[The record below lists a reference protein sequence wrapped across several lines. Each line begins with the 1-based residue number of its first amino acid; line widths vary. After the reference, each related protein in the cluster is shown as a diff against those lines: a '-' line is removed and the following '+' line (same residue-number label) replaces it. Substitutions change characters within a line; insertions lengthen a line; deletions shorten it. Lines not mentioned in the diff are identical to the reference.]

1 MIQTLQILK
10 QRSSIW
16 ISLVIG
22 LVLLGSTPLRA
33 EGLSEDALNQIKQR
47 FFFFQNRYYQNNAWD
62 CSRSPANAEAGTK
75 WRLSNFNAPY
85 NASTGKSIYFG
96 ANSDRYL
103 QFDIENYN
111 ENDNNGYPC
120 ISDESG
126 NKLIISLKLYEAD
139 GTFVSTVSSYG
150 TIQGLSKDTKGIF
163 YEQQGHYGT
172 FLTMEDYQTGD
183 EVTYTPETGVVEKL
197 SELELVTGT
206 WKYDPTAKTLSNKS
220 GLSIQNVS
228 DTDGQLSIGDNTQ
241 NTSLNNISLTLTG
254 RIVEA
259 NASDASTEYTIH
271 AIDKESFKGMA
282 LQGLTLPNSIKMIG
296 EKAFEGA
303 SIGTLHI
310 PHEDPSSLEIGTD
323 AFALTDKEHTMV
335 YVPVGKLSVYHT
347 EDMDN
352 LTISN
357 WLGFT
362 YILEEGAKT
371 YAIEY
376 VIDEAHKDAIAGL
389 LTQAPVGQ
397 LFTYPI
403 NIEDL
408 TFNITTTTTLKDG
421 DHFSYEANNRKL
433 AIKLNEMPEK
443 GKLIIRINE
452 SINTDSDKGL
462 IIETDTEYKEG
473 ADGNTQK
480 FNGII
485 EAKDIKSLQI
495 GKTDEP
501 STVKICVKETTV
513 SMPTDPN
520 QVATKITAG
529 TTATLTLYGTN
540 DLGTIENNGTL
551 TFRKETKE
559 GEQAPTFGPNTK
571 VTNNAIF
578 TDETGLIKSVD
589 GAAPIQV
596 AEETS
601 MEQAISIEKGSSKEM
616 TLTATTS
623 ASTATISYTWQKLD
637 ETNQEW
643 ESYPKPEENTPTTL
657 GSPSNG
663 KITLSE
669 GGKYRCLMT
678 CATAPAPPATR
689 SAATAISSTL
699 TAYVTVTMTEPL
711 PEPEPDPVYYYT
723 VKIPEIEGAT
733 LSVASGYHVV
743 EESDNFWFTITL
755 DADYDQS
762 TPLVKANEEIIET
775 DEQGRYVIQWIYT
788 DQAVEISGIVKNVPT
803 GIGKIEETAA
813 KVWGTDG
820 TLHIYT
826 PEMTNVHIV
835 NFSGKPLQTARKID
849 GEHHVRLPK
858 GHYIVTIGDK
868 TFKVSL

>member
-1 MIQTLQILK
+1 MIQTLQIIK

-22 LVLLGSTPLRA
+22 LILLGSNSLRA

-62 CSRSPANAEAGTK
+62 CSRSPAKAEAGTE
-75 WRLSNFNAPY
+75 WRLYNFKAPY
-85 NASTGKSIYFG
+85 NASTRVAIDFG
-96 ANSDRYL
+96 TNSSRYL

-111 ENDNNGYPC
+111 ENDNNGYSY

-126 NKLIISLKLYEAD
+126 NKLIISLKLYEAG
-139 GTFVSTVSSYG
+139 GTCVSTVSSYG

-163 YEQQGHYGT
+163 YEQQGHFGT

-183 EVTYTPETGVVEKL
+183 EVIYTPETGVVEKL

-220 GLSIQNVS
+220 GLSFQNVS

-271 AIDKESFKGMA
+271 AIDKESFKGMT
-282 LQGLTLPNSIKMIG
+282 LQGLTLPNSIKEIG

-310 PHEDPSSLEIGTD
+310 PHEDPSSLTTGTD

-335 YVPVGKLSVYHT
+335 YVPVGKLSAFHT
-347 EDMDN
+347 EDMDK
-352 LTISN
+352 LTVSN
-357 WLGFT
+357 WSDFT

-389 LTQAPVGQ
+389 PTQAPVGQ

-403 NIEDL
+403 NIEDRA
-408 TFNITTTTTLKDG
+408 FNITTTTTLKDG

-433 AIKLNEMPEK
+433 AIKLNEIPEE
-443 GKLIIRINE
+443 GKLTIQIYG

-462 IIETDTEYKEG
+462 IIETDTAYKEG
-473 ADGNTQK
+473 ADGTTQK

-495 GKTDEP
+495 GKTDET
-501 STVKICVKETTV
+501 STVNITVRETTV
-513 SMPTDPN
+513 SAPADPS
-520 QVATKITAG
+520 QAGTTITAG
-529 TTATLTLYGTN
+529 TTATLTLSGTN

-551 TFRKETKE
+551 TFRKETGE
-559 GEQAPTFGPNTK
+559 GEPALGPNTE
-571 VTNNAIF
+571 VTNNSIF

-589 GAAPIQV
+589 GGAPIEV
-596 AEETS
+596 AKETS
-601 MEQAISIEKGSSKEM
+601 MEQAISIVKGSSKEI

-643 ESYPKPEENTPTTL
+643 ESYPKPEENTPTAL
-657 GSPSNG
+657 GSPSSG

-678 CATAPAPPATR
+678 CATAPTPTATR
-689 SAATAISSTL
+689 SAATTISSTL

-733 LSVASGYHVV
+733 LSVASGYHIV

-762 TPLVKANEEIIET
+762 TPLVKANEEIIEP

-826 PEMTNVHIV
+826 PEMTDVHIV
-835 NFSGKPLQTARKID
+835 NFSGKTLQTARKID